1 MMQRTLILVILA
13 CWGSS
18 QVVHVHSFT
27 NSGSLRSMM
36 RTSYR
41 ARLPLLLN
49 SRSRFSNIKL
59 HNKNPKKQ
67 LEEQADNGEED
78 SVETKI
84 QTDTVRVMIWRALSS
99 HDELSMR
106 ELGSLVGERRM
117 GDLKSHLVHV
127 EKQAKTFGNKSKEWK
142 VRRGLKDGIKR
153 VKIKKRKDAKGV
165 LHIRLE

>member
-1 MMQRTLILVILA
+1 M
-13 CWGSS
+13 
-18 QVVHVHSFT
+18 
-27 NSGSLRSMM
+27 
-36 RTSYR
+36 
-41 ARLPLLLN
+41 
-49 SRSRFSNIKL
+49 KL
-59 HNKNPKKQ
+59 HNKNQKKQ